1 MTRDPF
7 VQHARVGASVD
18 DEIPFFKCTE
28 RSSYHHKVTT
38 VDIER
43 NLVLMH
49 GKRFCP
55 AKRSVQEKNTNTR
68 AKCTVPHCFWPR
80 CPRRDVKG
88 GHLVHALCVY
98 SRGLA

>member
-7 VQHARVGASVD
+7 VQHTWAGASVNN
-18 DEIPFFKCTE
+18 EIPFFNFSE
-28 RSSYHHKVTT
+28 RSPYHHKVAT
-38 VDIER
+38 VEIER

-55 AKRSVQEKNTNTR
+55 AKRSVQEKSTKTR

-80 CPRRDVKG
+80 CRRRDVKA
-88 GHLVHALCVY
+88 GHFVHALCVY
-98 SRGLA
+98 S